1 MALQLQKATRKQ
13 VKIKM
18 AISAPTGFGKT
29 YSALLLA
36 YGLCND
42 WTKIAVIDSENE
54 SASLYSHLGEYNTV
68 LLESPFTPEKYIEA
82 IQLCEKSGIEVIII
96 DSCYHVWNGKGGL
109 LEYQTNL
116 GGRYQDW
123 AKATPLY
130 QNWLSAILQSK
141 CHVICT
147 NRKKQAYN
155 MIQEG
160 NRTKV
165 EKAGLEDQIRDGFE
179 YEMTISFNIVNDKH
193 MASVSKDRTGLF
205 SGKSEFVITSETGSL
220 ISDWC
225 NEGFNVASDIADAV
239 GKLPMCDTIED
250 LKLLKA
256 GLPQHVILSQ
266 EFIAAGQIRYNEINT
281 K

>member
-1 MALQLQKATRKQ
+1 
-13 VKIKM
+13 
-18 AISAPTGFGKT
+18 
-29 YSALLLA
+29 
-36 YGLCND
+36 
-42 WTKIAVIDSENE
+42 
-54 SASLYSHLGEYNTV
+54 
-68 LLESPFTPEKYIEA
+68 
-82 IQLCEKSGIEVIII
+82 
-96 DSCYHVWNGKGGL
+96 
-109 LEYQTNL
+109 
-116 GGRYQDW
+116 
-123 AKATPLY
+123 
-130 QNWLSAILQSK
+130 
-141 CHVICT
+141 
-147 NRKKQAYN
+147 